1 LDFSSDTF
9 QLALD
14 AIDAA
19 SRFFQLVV
27 VHPGRGA
34 GQPLAG
40 TVHDR

>member
-1 LDFSSDTF
+1 MV

-19 SRFFQLVV
+19 SRFFPLVA

-40 TVHDR
+40 PVHDR